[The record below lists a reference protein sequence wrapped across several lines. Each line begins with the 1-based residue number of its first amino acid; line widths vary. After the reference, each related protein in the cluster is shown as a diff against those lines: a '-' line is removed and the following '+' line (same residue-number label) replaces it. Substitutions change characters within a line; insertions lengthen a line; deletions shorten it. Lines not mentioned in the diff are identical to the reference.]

1 MPYATRQDLIDRFTE
16 SEIAQVA
23 DSDGSGEIDEVM
35 LTRALVD
42 ADAEIDTALI
52 GRYALPL
59 ATVPVLLT
67 RIACDIARQQ
77 LYADHPP
84 EEVTKRAERSRA
96 LLSGIASGKLRLD
109 VAAAAQE
116 TSGLGLVEIVS
127 GRRKT
132 PFVG

>member
-23 DSDGSGEIDEVM
+23 DSDGSGEIDEVR
-35 LTRALVD
+35 LARALVD
-42 ADAEIDTALI
+42 ADAEIDSALI
-52 GRYALPL
+52 GRYSLPL
-59 ATVPVLLT
+59 TNVPDLLT
-67 RIACDIARQQ
+67 SIACDIARDF
-77 LYADHPP
+77 LYSDHRP
-84 EEVTKRAERSRA
+84 EIVTDNAKRARA
-96 LLSGIASGKLRLD
+96 LLDGIASGKRRLD

-116 TSGLGLVEIVS
+116 VSGLGLVEIVS

>member
-1 MPYATRQDLIDRFTE
+1 MPYAMRQDLIERFTE

-35 LTRALVD
+35 LTRSLTD

-52 GRYALPL
+52 GRYSLPL

-67 RIACDIARQQ
+67 RIACDIAREL
-77 LYADHPP
+77 LYSDRPTK
-84 EEVTKRAERSRA
+84 EVTERAKRSRA
-96 LLSGIASGKLRLD
+96 LLLGIASGKLRID
-109 VAAAAQE
+109 AAPAAQE
-116 TSGLGLVEIVS
+116 VSGLGLVEMVS